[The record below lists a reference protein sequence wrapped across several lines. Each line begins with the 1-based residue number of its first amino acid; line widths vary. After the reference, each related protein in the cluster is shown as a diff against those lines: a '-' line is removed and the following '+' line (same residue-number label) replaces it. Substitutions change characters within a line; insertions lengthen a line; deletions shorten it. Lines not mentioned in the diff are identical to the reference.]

1 MALGRAGVILAAG
14 ASERM
19 GRPKALLAWGDTT
32 LLEYALREARAA
44 GVEDLVVVLGPAT
57 RHLQLGTP
65 TAFNP
70 DPDAGRSAS
79 IRIGS
84 QALPDGVGTIL
95 IQSVDQPVSGDV
107 IDALFRAVEGGAEL
121 VVPTYRGRR
130 GHPACFSGRLLGEL
144 RGVSETGEGLRAVV
158 RRHAAQLVEVAVNSQ
173 AVLWNLNDP
182 DAYAAAVATLF
193 SPELLP

>member
-32 LLEYALREARAA
+32 LLEYALRQARAA
-44 GVEDLVVVLGPAT
+44 GLDDLVVVLGPAT
-57 RHLQLGTP
+57 RHLQLDTP
-65 TAFNP
+65 TVFNP

-79 IRIGS
+79 VRIGS
-84 QALPDGVGTIL
+84 QALPDDVGTIL
-95 IQSVDQPVSGDV
+95 IQSVDQPVSADV

-182 DAYAAAVATLF
+182 AAYAAAVATLF